1 MSTESA
7 RKILKKGQRASIIS
21 ILVSLG
27 LTIIKL
33 VGGFLSNSTAIITDG
48 INSFSDIMIMLVG
61 WIGLKLAERKPTERF
76 QYGFYK
82 SESLATLGISVFI
95 IIVTINLIWEGINRL
110 IYVPQLSYPVEA
122 VIILVIS
129 IIASGLISV
138 YLLRVGRNINSQLLI
153 INGKERRED
162 VLSSL
167 SVLAAIIMGYFG
179 IPYVEG
185 IITIAISILVLKV
198 GIFSIK
204 DSIFALMDI
213 SPSKEIEDTI
223 KEIIETT
230 NDIEGYDNLRLRK
243 AGPFIFGE
251 VSIKIKKMATVAHIE
266 RITNELEQ
274 KIRNELKQID
284 SFIVKVKPY
293 KTPTA
298 QLIIPI
304 DDNKGLQ
311 SKISEHFGRAKYFF
325 KCIIENN
332 KLKEYKIIKNPFIH
346 KEVRAGLAAIKML
359 LKDGVDIVISQHFG
373 EISYYTL
380 HDHLVEM
387 YKPECKIVNEI
398 LNEYFSNKLKP
409 LSQPTKEKEKVEV

>member
-1 MSTESA
+1 
-7 RKILKKGQRASIIS
+7 
-21 ILVSLG
+21 
-27 LTIIKL
+27 
-33 VGGFLSNSTAIITDG
+33 
-48 INSFSDIMIMLVG
+48 
-61 WIGLKLAERKPTERF
+61 
-76 QYGFYK
+76 
-82 SESLATLGISVFI
+82 
-95 IIVTINLIWEGINRL
+95 
-110 IYVPQLSYPVEA
+110 
-122 VIILVIS
+122 
-129 IIASGLISV
+129 
-138 YLLRVGRNINSQLLI
+138 
-153 INGKERRED
+153 
-162 VLSSL
+162 
-167 SVLAAIIMGYFG
+167 
-179 IPYVEG
+179 
-185 IITIAISILVLKV
+185 
-198 GIFSIK
+198 
-204 DSIFALMDI
+204 
-213 SPSKEIEDTI
+213 
-223 KEIIETT
+223 
-230 NDIEGYDNLRLRK
+230 
-243 AGPFIFGE
+243 
-251 VSIKIKKMATVAHIE
+251 MATVAHIE